1 MPTYRSV
8 ADSELHA
15 YRALTAY
22 AFRPHE
28 VTPRSGEQTEET
40 PPWAQLSAD
49 RGLFD
54 DGELVSTIAHYW
66 HTLRV
71 RGEWH
76 TVGGVANVSTP
87 PKHRRNGYVRT
98 MLAESLAEY
107 REKEIAFSALWPFD
121 TEFYRRLGYE
131 RCADQYRIT
140 CSPDALAF
148 IGDESAG
155 GTFVELTPEDIPALD
170 AVYTTCHDH
179 DLAMDRT
186 EAWWQKRVFDYRT
199 QPFVAGVERDGTLVG
214 YLVYTIEDTD
224 DGRQLTVH
232 ERSYRDVRAYRELL
246 RYCRYHDSQVTSL
259 QFDVEQPLLWELTPD
274 PSSVR
279 VERRSGAMFRVVDV
293 ERGLSAIDY
302 ADTGSVV
309 LEIADSDAPWND
321 GRFELTVTDNS
332 ATCVPSTDPS
342 AIELDISALGAIV
355 SGYRSPATLAEYE
368 TIEGTDAA
376 IETLDRLLPAT
387 EPSLVEF
394 F

>member
-8 ADSELHA
+8 ADSELPA

-28 VTPRSGEQTEET
+28 VTPRAGDQPEET
-40 PPWAQLSAD
+40 PPWAQLSD
-49 RGLFD
+49 NRGLFVED
-54 DGELVSTIAHYW
+54 ELVSTIAHYW

-76 TVGGVANVSTP
+76 SVGGVANVSTP
-87 PKHRRNGYVRT
+87 PEHRRNGYVRT

-121 TEFYRRLGYE
+121 TAFYRRLGYE

-140 CSPDALAF
+140 CSPDALEF
-148 IGDESAG
+148 IDDEPTT
-155 GTFVELTPEDIPALD
+155 GTFVDLSPEDIPALD
-170 AVYTTCHDH
+170 AVYSAYHDH

-199 QPFVAGVERDGTLVG
+199 EPFVAGVARDGTLVG
-214 YLVYTIEDTD
+214 YLVYTIEETE
-224 DGRQLTVH
+224 DGRQLTIH
-232 ERSYRDVRAYRELL
+232 ERSHRDVRAYRELL

-259 QFDVEQPLLWELTPD
+259 QFDVDEPLLWELTPD
-274 PSSVR
+274 PSSVS
-279 VERRSGAMFRVVDV
+279 VTRRSGAMFRVVAV
-293 ERGLSAIDY
+293 ERALSVLDY
-302 ADTGSVV
+302 DSTGSVV
-309 LEIADSDAPWND
+309 LEITDSVAPWND
-321 GRFELTVTDNS
+321 GRFELTVTDDG
-332 ATCVPSTDPS
+332 ATCVRSSDPA

-355 SGYRSPATLAEYE
+355 SGYRSTSTLAEYE
-368 TIEGTDAA
+368 TIEGTNEA